1 MCRYFIYIFGAI
13 LVNGVPIPRDNRN
26 LVEQDVVELVE
37 MVPFEKVMAIAIEY
51 AIQDQQVKSLLGYL
65 SGSKFKENVAAIEA
79 SPQFSDLAYMAE
91 LYNIDAYS
99 LANKVN
105 HVLDIPFVQPD
116 VKRWPRSP
124 GDGVVALV
132 KDAMENVPLAEI
144 KEAYKYK
151 IDSNPQFKSLME
163 RILSGEAKPY
173 LEPVLESLPFRETKR
188 DLEELGLPLA
198 EIHEF
203 LERILTD
210 FFDLS
215 IVSAD
220 HDCGYLRPR
229 GSST

>member
-1 MCRYFIYIFGAI
+1 MCKYFIYIFGAI

-26 LVEQDVVELVE
+26 LVEQDVIELVE

-91 LYNIDAYS
+91 MYNIDAYS

-116 VKRWPRSP
+116 QEKNSRWPRSP

-163 RILSGEAKPY
+163 RVLSGEARLY
-173 LEPVLESLPFRETKR
+173 LEPLLESTPFLETKR
-188 DLEELGLPLA
+188 DLEELGLPLN

-203 LERILTD
+203 LERISTN
-210 FFDLS
+210 FFDMT
-215 IVSAD
+215 II
-220 HDCGYLRPR
+220 
-229 GSST
+229 STAPPMM